1 MGLRARRT
9 RCLKA
14 FSADRPWDC
23 NITGADRYGRS
34 LGNCFVEGEDV
45 SAWMVRSAGRCHS
58 FAIRMLMTAT
68 KSSRARPRPGFG
80 PVPSSRRGTGG
91 IGPGRPE
98 CTAPF
103 GVPVNAQKSLLGA
116 VSSKGA
122 PSPDCV
128 IKASVG
134 GLECVYHLPGDRWY
148 GKIKMDGSGKR
159 WFCSTVEAEAAGCRS
174 PLP

>member
-34 LGNCFVEGEDV
+34 LGNCFVEDEDV
-45 SAWMVRSAGRCHS
+45 SCLDGPIGWALSFIRYSHAYDRDEVLAREAKAGLWAGAFIAPWDWRHRSRE
-58 FAIRMLMTAT
+58 
-68 KSSRARPRPGFG
+68 
-80 PVPSSRRGTGG
+80 TGVHG
-91 IGPGRPE
+91 
-98 CTAPF
+98 AL

-159 WFCSTVEAEAAGCRS
+159 LFCSTVEAGAAGCRS

>member
-98 CTAPF
+98 CTAPSAYPSTPRNRCWALYHRR
-103 GVPVNAQKSLLGA
+103 GHH
-116 VSSKGA
+116 
-122 PSPDCV
+122 SPDCV

-159 WFCSTVEAEAAGCRS
+159 LFCSTVEAGAAGCRS